1 MDDTEEMENSKGE
14 TVELPWKDLPKK
26 EQEAFFEMVDHL
38 EEYSCVD
45 QVVKEIVMKQAETYI
60 NHEGTLEECT
70 ASAVEKVNLY
80 QQE

>member
-1 MDDTEEMENSKGE
+1 MERSAEKGTESIF
-14 TVELPWKDLPKK
+14 EL
-26 EQEAFFEMVDHL
+26 VDSL

-60 NHEGTLEECT
+60 NHEGTLEECV

>member
-1 MDDTEEMENSKGE
+1 MFTLSGVYSSLSFRCKCQILSGGCGLLGYITGTE
-14 TVELPWKDLPKK
+14 
-26 EQEAFFEMVDHL
+26 
-38 EEYSCVD
+38 
-45 QVVKEIVMKQAETYI
+45 EIVMKQAETYI